1 MFAVGYAQR
10 EEELGRAAEQ
20 LREDRDEA
28 VRRAY
33 EGGMTM
39 RDIASVL
46 AITHQRVSQIIR
58 S

>member
-1 MFAVGYAQR
+1 VQR

-33 EGGMTM
+33 EDGMTM